1 MKVQGGDTHLTLRKL
16 RQEDPEYEASLGHI
30 VISLSQHTNIG
41 KEKKKRQKKG
51 RKGKKERKGKKL
63 IYWPLLLY
71 SSTTVN
77 KKICKRGTEG
87 S

>member
-41 KEKKKRQKKG
+41 KEKKKGK
-51 RKGKKERKGKKL
+51 RKEGKERKGKKL

>member
-41 KEKKKRQKKG
+41 KEKKKKA
-51 RKGKKERKGKKL
+51 KERKERKEGKK
-63 IYWPLLLY
+63 
-71 SSTTVN
+71 
-77 KKICKRGTEG
+77 R
-87 S
+87 